1 MLTFKGAI
9 GEREGS
15 RIEAVRTIQTDP
27 KVPWK
32 TGEERM

>member
-9 GEREGS
+9 GDREGN
-15 RIEAVRTIQTDP
+15 RIEAVRTIQRDR